1 MKTTMKKGTLTALS
15 LAIFALVGIA
25 LLNRSNEPPPV
36 STASPPPRT
45 AAVAPPLP
53 LASDG
58 ATAPATQQAQLQVP
72 EHKQPASKAQQFAQL
87 VSTGQPAD
95 AYRATGLLYEC
106 RLARKY
112 EKDLKSSRPGDLGE
126 SMAYQLK
133 HGEDPAA
140 WRERACGDLTDQQQ
154 SQMIVLL
161 EKAAAAGVP
170 SAALSLMREGP
181 FGDWSALHTRPDDPL
196 VLEWRKRMFSL
207 IELAASKGDFSAMS
221 TLADQYA
228 TGQGVGVIE
237 GGTNAARALEYATA
251 MHLLYESRRG
261 KEMLGKAQQLAKLTA
276 RLKPEEAAKARE
288 AGERLF
294 AAAEPTAPRTIR

>member
-1 MKTTMKKGTLTALS
+1 MKTLMKKGPLTALS
-15 LAIFALVGIA
+15 LAMLALVGIA
-25 LLNRSNEPPPV
+25 LLKWSNEPPPV
-36 STASPPPRT
+36 ATASPPPRT
-45 AAVAPPLP
+45 TAVAPSL
-53 LASDG
+53 SR
-58 ATAPATQQAQLQVP
+58 APVGTPAAQQSQLLTQVP
-72 EHKQPASKAQQFAQL
+72 AHEQPASKALQFAQL

-106 RLARKY
+106 RLARKN
-112 EKDLKSSRPGDLGE
+112 EKDVQNSRPGDRGQ
-126 SMAYQLK
+126 SMTYQLK

-140 WRERACGDLTDQQQ
+140 WRLRACGDLTDQQQ
-154 SQMIVLL
+154 SQNLVLL
-161 EKAAAAGVP
+161 EQAAAAGVP
-170 SAALSLMREGP
+170 NAALSLMREGP

-196 VLEWRKRMFSL
+196 VLDWRKRMFSL

-261 KEMLGKAQQLAKLTA
+261 KEMLGKAQQLAKLTT
-276 RLKPEEAAKARE
+276 RLKPEEAVKARE